1 MQKNKQ
7 NHDFLYNIMNK
18 LLLLL
23 YIYLLNYIKIFIN
36 IIIYKL
42 YNYIYLQILIFFLN
56 CLINIYQKYLC
67 FNKIK
72 IYK

>member
-1 MQKNKQ
+1 
-7 NHDFLYNIMNK
+7 MNK

-42 YNYIYLQILIFFLN
+42 YNYIYLFISTLFFIKYELIKK
-56 CLINIYQKYLC
+56 NI
-67 FNKIK
+67 
-72 IYK
+72 